1 MGINGIFA
9 KQFVVLIKV
18 LEELSEISLIMG
30 LFF

>member
-1 MGINGIFA
+1 MEISGIFA

-18 LEELSEISLIMG
+18 LEELLEISRIMG